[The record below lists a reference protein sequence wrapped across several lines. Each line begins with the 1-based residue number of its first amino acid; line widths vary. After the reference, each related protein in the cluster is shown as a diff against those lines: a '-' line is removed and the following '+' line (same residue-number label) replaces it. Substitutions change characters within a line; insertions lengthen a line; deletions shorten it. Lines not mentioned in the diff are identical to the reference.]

1 MLYTLSKHIADF
13 LFKQHCFEKELMPL
27 YIYGI
32 QLLLSS
38 VMGVILVLTAGL
50 LTCNLIN
57 SILFLLAFIFLRK
70 FTGGLHFNS
79 YITCNTVT
87 VLTFLTSAGLEKLI
101 ASWEYS
107 KAAFCFM
114 MVFSITATLVFAPV
128 SNPNKEISDSE
139 KRCFRLIS
147 ILILFAHFG
156 IFIISTGIIS
166 TEIIIVTDFISSAY
180 IIIGLIK
187 NKIERRLDRE
197 NQKEHSS
204 VTCKGGKNSRKGCR
218 RKCFLV
224 GNTSASGT

>member
-1 MLYTLSKHIADF
+1 MLYTLSKHIAGF
-13 LFKQHCFEKELMPL
+13 LFNQLRFEKELMPL

-38 VMGVILVLTAGL
+38 VLGVILVLTAGL

-57 SILFLLAFIFLRK
+57 AIFFLLTFIFLRK

-87 VLTFLTSAGLEKLI
+87 VLTFLTSAEAQKLI
-101 ASWEYS
+101 TSQEYS
-107 KAAFCFM
+107 QVICCFM
-114 MVFSITATLVFAPV
+114 MIFSIIITLVFAPL
-128 SNPNKEISDSE
+128 SNPNKEITHSE
-139 KRCFRLIS
+139 KRRFRLIS
-147 ILILFAHFG
+147 ILILLIHFG
-156 IFIISTGIIS
+156 IFIISTEYLS

-197 NQKEHSS
+197 NQKEH
-204 VTCKGGKNSRKGCR
+204 R
-218 RKCFLV
+218 
-224 GNTSASGT
+224 